1 MLEDKGLPSKNM
13 TSSFA
18 SRSSCII
25 NLILAMLSK
34 ILDFYSLLPEN
45 FSFHFILLFFELLL
59 NYFKFLFEFFI
70 FLLECFYYVLAK
82 ELLFWAS
89 KVPDAL
95 HLLIIN
101 FDFLR
106 SFYISHAINTVVNK
120 DKLFWRER
128 SFKHL

>member
-1 MLEDKGLPSKNM
+1 MLEDKGISSKNV
-13 TSSFA
+13 TSPFA

-25 NLILAMLSK
+25 NILLALLSK
-34 ILDFYSLLPEN
+34 ILESYSLIPEN
-45 FSFHFILLFFELLL
+45 IFLHLIFLLFELLL
-59 NYFKFLFEFFI
+59 NYFKFFFEFFI
-70 FLLECFYYVLAK
+70 FLLERFYYVLAK

-101 FDFLR
+101 LNFFR
-106 SFYISHAINTVVNK
+106 RFYISHTIDTVVNK

-128 SFKHL
+128 SFENL